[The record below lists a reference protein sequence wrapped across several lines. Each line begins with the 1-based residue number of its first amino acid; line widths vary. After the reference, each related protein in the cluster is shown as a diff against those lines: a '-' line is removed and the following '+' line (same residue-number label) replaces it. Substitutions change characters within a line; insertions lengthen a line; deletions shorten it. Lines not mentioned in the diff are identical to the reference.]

1 MANEYGNYANALTL
15 AAREQ
20 TNFNPDSQSWTYTNG
35 GLTFEHTASGGD
47 AMFPFSQPM
56 QPGSK
61 YHFEFTT
68 NSFHS
73 SVYASFAFFLMPVVE
88 YEHTSNPIVNSG
100 SKTFV
105 ATLNRSGGSG
115 SNSAKFNTGA
125 LTAPSNRP
133 TTGSRI
139 TIEVDMST
147 VGSTTVRL
155 YFNGSLDQTYSSLA
169 FTDTPY
175 YVGTF
180 TGTETDRNGVFSV
193 NFGQTDF
200 ADTVTADHIR
210 LNTAS
215 MSEPTIINPDD
226 HFYNQVVAHDGSST
240 TFTLPWNADTYDTL
254 FIVKNTTGA
263 AEDWYWTNGLR
274 GYNKYQTLPTLVSET
289 TSTTILTINGT
300 SVTLG
305 STLGNKSYLVEC
317 HKAGLASGR
326 VTDDTG
332 ARTVTRSTNTTSQF
346 SIISRTGTGANTNY
360 GHGLD
365 AVDWRISLNLSS
377 AHSFS
382 CQHTSLTDGS
392 MILYMDGTGGQ
403 NPHATGWNSTFPS
416 PTLCFL
422 GSGNGVNQNNSTY
435 NEYLWGPVDGY
446 SAFGGYEG
454 NAAADGAFI
463 NIGFAQQIMFVRN
476 IDATENWV
484 VKYQVLDNTNENTS
498 RIYYDQTAVA
508 DTSTSSAN
516 MDMVSNGFK
525 NRGSNSQSNSAATFI
540 YASWGG
546 RPMTNGSTNQG
557 RAK

>member
-1 MANEYGNYANALTL
+1 MGVHNIMANEYGNYATLNPLYPSSNVTLSNGNLT
-15 AAREQ
+15 A
-20 TNFNPDSQSWTYTNG
+20 
-35 GLTFEHTASGGD
+35 TFA
-47 AMFPFSQPM
+47 
-56 QPGSK
+56 GSNH
-61 YHFEFTT
+61 YHFPANMLIPATGKWALKATDVNGAGRPSHQMIGVVEDNPASLTDGHDNAT
-68 NSFHS
+68 
-73 SVYASFAFFLMPVVE
+73 SVYWTDTGTVYRAGSSLGTQAASYTQNNVLQLLYDRDAATLKLYKDGVLSYTV
-88 YEHTSNPIVNSG
+88 TSVPTAANVFSAVANEG
-100 SKTFV
+100 GTAVWTLDFGQNGYV
-105 ATLNRSGGSG
+105 ATDADYLNLS
-115 SNSAKFNTGA
+115 
-125 LTAPSNRP
+125 TANLP
-133 TTGSRI
+133 
-139 TIEVDMST
+139 
-147 VGSTTVRL
+147 
-155 YFNGSLDQTYSSLA
+155 
-169 FTDTPY
+169 
-175 YVGTF
+175 
-180 TGTETDRNGVFSV
+180 
-193 NFGQTDF
+193 
-200 ADTVTADHIR
+200 
-210 LNTAS
+210 
-215 MSEPTIINPDD
+215 EPAIINPDD
-226 HFYNQVVAHDGSST
+226 HFFSTVIDHDGSST
-240 TFTLPWNADTYDTL
+240 AFTLPWNANTYDTL

-263 AEDWYWTNGLR
+263 AEDWYFTNGLR
-274 GYNKYQTLPTLVSET
+274 GYNKYQTCPTLVTET
-289 TSTTILTINGT
+289 TSTTILTISGT

-326 VTDDTG
+326 VSDDTG

-346 SIISRTGTGANTNY
+346 SIIQRTGTGANTNY

-382 CQHTSLTDGS
+382 CQHTSLTDGT
-392 MILYMDGTGGQ
+392 MILYMDGTGKQ
-403 NPHATGWNSTFPS
+403 NAHATGWNSTFPS

-435 NEYLWGPVDGY
+435 NEYLWGPVAGY

-454 NAAADGAFI
+454 NGSTDGAFV
-463 NIGFAQQIMFVRN
+463 NTGFAQQIMFVRN

-525 NRGSNSQSNSAATFI
+525 NRGSNSQSNSDATFI

-546 RPMTNGSTNQG
+546 TPIQGDGGVNQG